1 MKFAILGAGGTGGCL
16 AGYLIQSGA
25 DVTVLAR
32 GAHLAAMQTDGLTIH
47 RDVADDIHVTA
58 RQFNACTADEY
69 TGTPDVLF
77 ICVKYYSIADAVAL
91 AKRVAGPDTLI
102 IPILNVFGTGEVM
115 QKDLPGLT
123 CLDGCIYIWALR
135 EGPGVLRQSGKIL
148 RVFFGFRPG
157 QDDRLAPKAQ
167 EVERIMRAAGIS
179 AYFSDDIRRDALQK
193 FSFVSPMGACGLY
206 ERAVSGD
213 MQPGGRARETFIE
226 LVKEVKA
233 LGIAMGVQFSR
244 EPIAEGCKIMDAS
257 APTLTTSMQRDV
269 AAGGKSEF
277 AGLVDRVV
285 TLAEKYHV
293 DVPLYKKI
301 SAWGKEKG
309 IQ

>member
-16 AGYLIQSGA
+16 AGYLIQAGN

-32 GAHLAAMQTDGLTIH
+32 GAHLAAMQKDGLTIH
-47 RDVADDIHVTA
+47 RDAGEDIHVAADAFT
-58 RQFNACTADEY
+58 ACTADAYHE
-69 TGTPDVLF
+69 TPDVLLV
-77 ICVKYYSIADAVAL
+77 CVKYYSIADAITL

-102 IPILNVFGTGEVM
+102 LPILNVFGTGEVM
-115 QKDLPGLT
+115 QKELPGLT

-135 EGPGVLRQSGKIL
+135 EGPGVISQSGKIL

-157 QDDRLAPKAQ
+157 QDGRLAPKAQ
-167 EVERIMRAAGIS
+167 EVENIMRDASIHAH
-179 AYFSDDIRRDALQK
+179 FSDDIRRDALQK

-206 ERAVSGD
+206 EHAVSGD
-213 MQPGGRARETFIE
+213 MQPGGRARDTFIE

-233 LGIAMGVQFSR
+233 LGEAMGIAFSR
-244 EPIAEGCKIMDAS
+244 EPVAAGKEIMDAS

-269 AAGGKSEF
+269 VAGGRSEF
-277 AGLVDRVV
+277 SGLVDRVV
-285 TLAEKYHV
+285 SLAETYHV
-293 DVPLYKKI
+293 DVPLYQKI
-301 SAWGKEKG
+301 SAWGKENG